1 MASNTKTKKLS
12 VLIADDSSFIRER
25 LPGMLSELSGVEVI
39 GQAEDGDE
47 AIDSARSLNPDVVI
61 LDIRMPGKSGMEVLQ
76 QLKKEKPGRV
86 VIVLTNYPYPQYRK
100 KCLDLGA
107 EFFFDKSADFE
118 NLFAVLK
125 KLRQKKLERR
135 KSQK

>member
-125 KLRQKKLERR
+125 KLRQKKLQRR